1 MMAAMNEL
9 RPQAVTDAVSMI
21 AAIRDNDPVA
31 MTALILTDIR
41 ESEDRTDAAWLGMA
55 FIAASLVESLAHQ
68 LDLTPEAILTSLVT
82 AALEPEEV

>member
-1 MMAAMNEL
+1 
-9 RPQAVTDAVSMI
+9 
-21 AAIRDNDPVA
+21 
-31 MTALILTDIR
+31 
-41 ESEDRTDAAWLGMA
+41 MA